1 MELGSGMARTLLQT
15 AIAALLTVGAFGSTA
30 HAAGLPQ
37 LDATKF
43 APQVIWLAL
52 SFAILYLILSRLAL
66 PRISRVLEERQR
78 RIDDG
83 LAKAGSLRD
92 EAARV
97 LAEYEAAINEAQA
110 EAQAIVR
117 GGAAEFAETSAKRQA
132 ELAKR
137 LGAEIAEGERH
148 IAEAK
153 DRALAKVH
161 DAAVEIARVASEK
174 LVGEAVDETVLLG
187 AVDHVLKD
195 RGR

>member
-1 MELGSGMARTLLQT
+1 MLNLTEEQIAIRDTFARFTDAEIIPQAQ
-15 AIAALLTVGAFGSTA
+15 AI
-30 HAAGLPQ
+30 
-37 LDATKF
+37 D
-43 APQVIWLAL
+43 
-52 SFAILYLILSRLAL
+52 
-66 PRISRVLEERQR
+66 
-78 RIDDG
+78 
-83 LAKAGSLRD
+83 
-92 EAARV
+92 
-97 LAEYEAAINEAQA
+97 EAQA